1 MRTTGFIT
9 IFVGFLVLIG
19 TAGADDFNQVC
30 RAAADCVAEDPM
42 TAFELFI
49 RMVAGV
55 TMMAVGSLLV
65 WVTHND

>member
-1 MRTTGFIT
+1 
-9 IFVGFLVLIG
+9 
-19 TAGADDFNQVC
+19 
-30 RAAADCVAEDPM
+30 M